1 MININNVILVGRL
14 TKDIELRKTE
24 SNLSVCS
31 FTLAVNRKTKNDKGE
46 YDADFINCVAWRQS
60 ADFLDTYA
68 SKGDL
73 VAVIGSIA
81 TRSYDGKNG
90 KVYITEVIAD
100 NVQLIKKEEKPQEEP
115 QRTVIKSEPKYD
127 YSTMNKGE
135 AVEEIKIE
143 QLDLPF
149 Y

>member
-1 MININNVILVGRL
+1 MININSVIISGRL

-31 FTLAVNRKTKNDKGE
+31 FTLAVNRRTKNAKGE
-46 YDADFINCVAWRQS
+46 YETDFINCVAWRSS
-60 ADFLDTYA
+60 AEFLNNYA

-73 VAVIGSIA
+73 VAVHGAIA
-81 TRSYDGKNG
+81 TSSYEGKHG
-90 KVYITEVIAD
+90 RVYVTEVVAD
-100 NVQLIKKEEKPQEEP
+100 DVQLLPNKKEEKPQEER
-115 QRTVIKSEPKYD
+115 QVIKSEPKYD